1 MPPPGNRLAAALGTA
16 LFLIAF
22 PALAH
27 ADAGIPM
34 LPVRY
39 PVILVY
45 LVPVILIETIYL
57 QQQLNTNVRRTFLA
71 ITGINIVTT
80 GIGYPLMYF
89 LYVGL
94 DQVLHFPE
102 GVGPAL
108 TRLGWVPMWM
118 TVQIFPDWTG
128 LHRSVWIMLVMFV
141 VLLLPGYVLT
151 GMVKA
156 WLLHGYDLLNFRGNV
171 KQAVWM
177 ATRLSY
183 LFLATAG
190 CVILYLIYTAEL
202 ASSN

>member
-1 MPPPGNRLAAALGTA
+1 M
-16 LFLIAF
+16 AF
-22 PALAH
+22 PASAL

-39 PVILVY
+39 PVILLY
-45 LVPVILIETIYL
+45 LIPVILIETLYL
-57 QQQLNTNVRRTFLA
+57 QHQLNTNIRRTFIA
-71 ITGINIVTT
+71 VTGINIVTT

-102 GVGPAL
+102 GLEPAL
-108 TRLGWVPMWM
+108 TRIGWVPMFM

-128 LHRSVWIMLVMFV
+128 LQRSTWVMLVMFV

-151 GMVKA
+151 GMVKS

-171 KQAVWM
+171 KAAVWM

-190 CVILYLIYTAEL
+190 CIILYLIYTTEL
-202 ASSN
+202 K

>member
-1 MPPPGNRLAAALGTA
+1 MPSLRNWLPAALLLGV
-16 LFLIAF
+16 FLTAF

-39 PVILVY
+39 PVILLY
-45 LVPVILIETIYL
+45 LLPVILIETIYL
-57 QQQLNTNVRRTFLA
+57 KSQLNTNVRRTLIA
-71 ITGINIVTT
+71 VTGINIVTT

-94 DQVLHFPE
+94 DQLLHFPE

-128 LHRSVWIMLVMFV
+128 LQRSVWVMLVMFLI
-141 VLLLPGYVLT
+141 LLLPGYVLT
-151 GMVKA
+151 GLVKS

-171 KQAVWM
+171 KSAVWM

-190 CVILYLIYTAEL
+190 CIILYLIYSTEL
-202 ASSN
+202 K

>member
-1 MPPPGNRLAAALGTA
+1 MPPLRNWLPASLLVAV
-16 LFLIAF
+16 FLTAF
-22 PALAH
+22 PAPAL

-39 PVILVY
+39 PVILLY
-45 LVPVILIETIYL
+45 LLPVILIETIYL
-57 QQQLNTNVRRTFLA
+57 KSQLNTNVRRTFLA
-71 ITGINIVTT
+71 VTGINIVTT

-102 GVGPAL
+102 GLEPAL
-108 TRLGWVPMWM
+108 TRIGWVPMFM

-128 LHRSVWIMLVMFV
+128 LQRSVWIMLIMFV
-141 VLLLPGYVLT
+141 LLLLPGYVLT
-151 GMVKA
+151 GLVKS

-171 KQAVWM
+171 KAAVWM

-202 ASSN
+202 K